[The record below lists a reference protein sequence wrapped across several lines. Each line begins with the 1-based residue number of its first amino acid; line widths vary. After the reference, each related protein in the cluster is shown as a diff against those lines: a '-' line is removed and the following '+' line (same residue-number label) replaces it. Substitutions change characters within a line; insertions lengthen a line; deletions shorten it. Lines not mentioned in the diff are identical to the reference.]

1 MKRKFK
7 LIDQYQQ
14 KGHLTSLS
22 TNTTTYDVENAGPWL
37 GQIKYCGGVKPV
49 NGIPAIPSW

>member
-22 TNTTTYDVENAGPWL
+22 TNNKTYDVENAGP
-37 GQIKYCGGVKPV
+37 
-49 NGIPAIPSW
+49 